1 MEPIT
6 IRDILTAVKGRILG
20 DFDNLDLEISRVETD
35 SRTIHEGS
43 LFVPLIGEQFDGHAY
58 ITSALEGGA
67 AACFTQR
74 DRESYLPGKCYIRVD
89 HTQRALRDLA
99 VWYKKKFDIPVVAVT
114 GSVGKT
120 TTKDMVAA
128 VLGEHYKVLKT
139 EGNLNTDIG
148 TCRTLFRLDKSY
160 QIAVLEMGMNHPGE
174 IEVMSAIAQPDVC
187 LITNIGDSHIE
198 HLGSRKNILKAKC
211 EIFSHAKP
219 GCLAVLNGDDPLLR
233 TLEGKLP
240 GSILWCGG
248 APGLDYT
255 ADHLVSDG
263 TTNVCCEVKSP
274 HTSCQVEIPALG
286 RHMIYPTLMAA
297 AVAEHFGVTAEEFRR
312 GVLHFAPTKMRMNII
327 QRGEDITILNDTYNA
342 NPQSMRAAVE
352 VLSKT
357 HSGRKIA
364 VLGDM
369 FELGTLAP
377 ALHAGIGTYLGKAG
391 IDCLVAVGELAKNI
405 YHAAKEA
412 MVPEVH
418 YCATKEEALPVLAQ
432 VVKPHATI
440 LVKASRGM
448 AFEDLTEYLKSITQE
463 P

>member
-114 GSVGKT
+114 GSEGKT

-160 QIAVLEMGMNHPGE
+160 QIAVL
-174 IEVMSAIAQPDVC
+174 
-187 LITNIGDSHIE
+187 
-198 HLGSRKNILKAKC
+198 
-211 EIFSHAKP
+211 
-219 GCLAVLNGDDPLLR
+219 
-233 TLEGKLP
+233 
-240 GSILWCGG
+240 
-248 APGLDYT
+248 
-255 ADHLVSDG
+255 
-263 TTNVCCEVKSP
+263 
-274 HTSCQVEIPALG
+274 
-286 RHMIYPTLMAA
+286 
-297 AVAEHFGVTAEEFRR
+297 
-312 GVLHFAPTKMRMNII
+312 
-327 QRGEDITILNDTYNA
+327 
-342 NPQSMRAAVE
+342 
-352 VLSKT
+352 
-357 HSGRKIA
+357 
-364 VLGDM
+364 
-369 FELGTLAP
+369 
-377 ALHAGIGTYLGKAG
+377 
-391 IDCLVAVGELAKNI
+391 
-405 YHAAKEA
+405 
-412 MVPEVH
+412 
-418 YCATKEEALPVLAQ
+418 
-432 VVKPHATI
+432 
-440 LVKASRGM
+440 
-448 AFEDLTEYLKSITQE
+448 
-463 P
+463 